1 MERVAGPE
9 PAHDSRQK
17 GVQREHLMSEKA
29 NEARSLEIVWVTL
42 YSILVLILM
51 MFSVDVPAR

>member
-17 GVQREHLMSEKA
+17 AVEGEP
-29 NEARSLEIVWVTL
+29 NEARPLEIVWVTL